1 MCLCRPVACHLP
13 ILSTLAHS
21 ICPACRA
28 DSSDLFEF
36 LRANSG
42 LYELSS
48 PGPGQQGQHGSFR
61 SGPSG
66 GGGGGGGGDKRRMLG
81 GLSRAVA
88 DSTHSVGRGL
98 SSASGAVAGT
108 VKQVRA
114 AQAPCPVRPTLSC
127 PAGLAGMRPVAR
139 LAWLPEALD
148 TSLHQCLHMQGVSE
162 LASAASGGVSL
173 VAGGVTGAAGAV
185 IGALTGPE
193 PERPGGYC
201 HQLPAVSAVTVTA
214 CLRGAHL
221 PCIIFFQG
229 KILHAAAASAPL
241 GLARCSSGPDAAH
254 QERAL
259 CAGPCW
265 HR

>member
-1 MCLCRPVACHLP
+1 MPSACPQHL
-13 ILSTLAHS
+13 HS
-21 ICPACRA
+21 IRPACRA

-66 GGGGGGGGDKRRMLG
+66 GGDGDKRRMLG

-114 AQAPCPVRPTLSC
+114 AQAPCPVLPTLSC
-127 PAGLAGMRPVAR
+127 LVGLAGMRPVAR
-139 LAWLPEALD
+139 LIWLADALD

-214 CLRGAHL
+214 CLRVAHL
-221 PCIIFFQG
+221 PCISFFQG
-229 KILHAAAASAPL
+229 KTLHAAAASAPP
-241 GLARCSSGPDAAH
+241 GLALCSSGPDAAH

-259 CAGPCW
+259 CAGPRW